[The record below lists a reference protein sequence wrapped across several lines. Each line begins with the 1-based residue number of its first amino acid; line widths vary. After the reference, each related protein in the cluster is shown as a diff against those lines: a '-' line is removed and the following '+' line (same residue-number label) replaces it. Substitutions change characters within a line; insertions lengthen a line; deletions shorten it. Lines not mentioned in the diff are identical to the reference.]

1 MSSLV
6 MRLDRALYP
15 GVHKNWDDELFR
27 ARLLNAIRP
36 VDTVLDLGAGAGIVP
51 QLNLLGIAGM
61 VCGVDPDE
69 RVTRNPYLNEG
80 RIGFGEHI
88 PYPSETFDIVFAANV
103 LEHLTD
109 PSAVFQEVNRV
120 LKPHGRFFFKTPN
133 RWHYMPLIAQ
143 LTPTQFHKYFNRL
156 RGRAAVDTFPTR
168 YRINSAG
175 AIRRLAP
182 ICGYRVASLQFVE
195 GRPEYLRFSALTYLV
210 GAAYERL
217 ANRIALL
224 EKLRVVIIGELQK
237 TR

>member
-1 MSSLV
+1 MGSLV

-15 GVHKNWDDELFR
+15 GIQKNWDDELFR
-27 ARLLNAIRP
+27 ACLLEAIRP
-36 VDTVLDLGAGAGIVP
+36 DDTILDLGAGAGIVS
-51 QLNLLGIAGM
+51 QLNLLGIARK

-80 RIGFGEHI
+80 RIGLGEDI
-88 PYPSETFDIVFAANV
+88 PYPSGTFDIVFSANV
-103 LEHLTD
+103 LEHLSD
-109 PSAVFQEVNRV
+109 PHAVFQEVNRV
-120 LKPHGRFFFKTPN
+120 LKPHGRFLFKTPN

-143 LTPTQFHKYFNRL
+143 LTPTRFHKYFNRL

-168 YRINSAG
+168 YRVNSAG

-182 ICGYRVASLQFVE
+182 TCGYEVVSLQFVE
-195 GRPEYLRFSALTYLV
+195 GRPEYLRFSALTYLI
-210 GAAYERL
+210 GAGYERL